1 MVSLPSGFREGVELV
16 LIETKDFSLVIKGSP
31 YHEMYEGL
39 KQYRAM
45 DTLDEMG
52 FSVRGESVDTI
63 RVYDVNQQKLTD
75 SILNL
80 RPIFFE
86 NGIYQI
92 LAIPK
97 TEMELEFYHEHPGF
111 RKAISSLNIG
121 SGFILMGNLHF
132 QNEIGYSSF
141 EIRSQG
147 LTLLDVTLEIFP
159 TKLDYKRDYY
169 NLLEEVNDE
178 IYNLSYSLIKKTY
191 LRAKPKLDGDPSAAE
206 FYRLIRHHFD
216 NFLQSIQKIEQQPN
230 HQLQKHYVKA
240 RGDQLRKLDSRTRSY
255 LRKRPTLF
263 VEADKGI
270 RVQSRT
276 LMPKEGMRIKKG
288 LTFDTIEN
296 RFVKHMMARLN
307 DKLND
312 LILRLIKRR
321 RWSNEEKPNSDLLHQ
336 IEFMTNQLEKK
347 MKNRFWKDIGKLN
360 RSVFSLVLQMAPG
373 YRDVYQIFLTVSKGL
388 MVSDSLYRM
397 SMKDV
402 ASLYEYWTFLKL
414 GHILTRKYELI
425 SQDIVKVNREGL
437 FVNLGSNQSSQR
449 VFRHPVTK
457 ERITLTYQ
465 KYEGDLPTLPQ
476 KPDTMLS
483 IEKKGRDYCYHYVFD
498 AKYRIDYAQGGS
510 SYQSRYLNPG
520 PVEEDINTMHRYRD
534 SIVAKNDGPFERVAF
549 GAYVLFPWFDED
561 NYQEHH
567 FYESINKVN
576 IGALPFL
583 PNANRLVEKFVE
595 RLIESSPEELQ
606 KEGILPKGTKE
617 QWFSELEEK
626 VLVGLVSSQEEYRNY
641 IHEGYYEIPVSLLKK
656 GWQEAEYVAL
666 YVKKGVGDLNG
677 VKVYGGIDQII
688 HVGKDDGQCARFN
701 VDGWHDLKQTISP
714 VHYGISSYIMTTL
727 QLIKKAK
734 ELPELFMKSEY
745 ELLLWRMLRRVSERV
760 KVTLDEV
767 ELDDA
772 TRVDSFAFNDI
783 EVDIV
788 KEEESMIF
796 RKRNH
801 KVKVELKDLKRQPSS
816 VFKQLIEF
824 MK

>member
-16 LIETKDFSLVIKGSP
+16 VIETKDFSLVIKGSP

-45 DTLDEMG
+45 DTLDEME
-52 FSVRGESVDTI
+52 FSVCGVGVDTI
-63 RVYDVNQQKLTD
+63 WVYDVNQQKLTD

-147 LTLLDVTLEIFP
+147 LTLLDVTLEVFP

-169 NLLEEVNDE
+169 NLLEEVNNE

-191 LRAKPKLDGDPSAAE
+191 LRAKPKLDGDPAAAE

-216 NFLQSIQKIEQQPN
+216 NFLKSIKKIEQQPN

-270 RVQSRT
+270 HVQSRT
-276 LMPKEGMRIKKG
+276 LMPKEGMQIKKD

-312 LILRLIKRR
+312 LILRLRKRR
-321 RWSNEEKPNSDLLHQ
+321 RWSNEEKPNSDLLQQ
-336 IEFMTNQLEKK
+336 IEFMANQLEKK
-347 MKNRFWKDIGKLN
+347 MKNRFWKGIGKLN

-373 YRDVYQIFLTVSKGL
+373 YRDAYQIFLTVSKGL

-414 GHILTRKYELI
+414 GHILAEKYELV
-425 SQDIVKVNREGL
+425 SQDIIKVNREGL

-465 KYEGDLPTLPQ
+465 KYEGNLPTLPQ

-483 IEKKGRDYCYHYVFD
+483 IEKMGRDYCYHYVFD

-510 SYQSRYLNPG
+510 SYQSRYLTPG
-520 PVEEDINTMHRYRD
+520 PLEEDINTMHRYRD
-534 SIVAKNDGPFERVAF
+534 SIVAKNEGPFERVAF

-583 PNANRLVEKFVE
+583 PNANSLVEKFVE

-617 QWFSELEEK
+617 QWFSELDEK
-626 VLVGLVSSQEEYRNY
+626 VLVGLVSSQEEYRTY
-641 IHEGYYEIPVSLLKK
+641 VQEGYYEIPVSLLKK

-666 YVKKGVGDLNG
+666 FVKKGVGDLNG
-677 VKVYGGIDQII
+677 VKVYGRVDQII
-688 HVGKDDGQCARFN
+688 HVGKDDGQYARFN
-701 VDGWHDLKQTISP
+701 VDGWHDLERTISP

-745 ELLLWRMLRRVSERV
+745 EMLLWRMLRRVSERV
-760 KVTLDEV
+760 EVKLDEV

-772 TRVDSFAFNDI
+772 TRVDSFAFDDI

-788 KEEESMIF
+788 NEEEIIIF
-796 RKRNH
+796 KKRNE
-801 KVKVELKDLKRQPSS
+801 KMKVEVKDLKRQPSR
-816 VFKQLIEF
+816 VFMQLIEF

>member
-1 MVSLPSGFREGVELV
+1 
-16 LIETKDFSLVIKGSP
+16 
-31 YHEMYEGL
+31 
-39 KQYRAM
+39 
-45 DTLDEMG
+45 
-52 FSVRGESVDTI
+52 
-63 RVYDVNQQKLTD
+63 
-75 SILNL
+75 
-80 RPIFFE
+80 
-86 NGIYQI
+86 
-92 LAIPK
+92 
-97 TEMELEFYHEHPGF
+97 
-111 RKAISSLNIG
+111 
-121 SGFILMGNLHF
+121 
-132 QNEIGYSSF
+132 
-141 EIRSQG
+141 
-147 LTLLDVTLEIFP
+147 
-159 TKLDYKRDYY
+159 
-169 NLLEEVNDE
+169 
-178 IYNLSYSLIKKTY
+178 
-191 LRAKPKLDGDPSAAE
+191 
-206 FYRLIRHHFD
+206 
-216 NFLQSIQKIEQQPN
+216 
-230 HQLQKHYVKA
+230 
-240 RGDQLRKLDSRTRSY
+240 
-255 LRKRPTLF
+255 
-263 VEADKGI
+263 
-270 RVQSRT
+270 
-276 LMPKEGMRIKKG
+276 MPKEGMQIKKD

-296 RFVKHMMARLN
+296 CFVKHMMARLN

-312 LILRLIKRR
+312 LILRLINRR
-321 RWSNEEKPNSDLLHQ
+321 RWNSKEKPNSDLLHQ
-336 IEFMTNQLEKK
+336 IEFMANQLEKK

-360 RSVFSLVLQMAPG
+360 RSVFNLVLQMAPG
-373 YRDVYQIFLTVSKGL
+373 YRDAYQMFLIVSKGL
-388 MVSDSLYRM
+388 MVSDSLYRI

-414 GHILTRKYELI
+414 GHILTMKYELI

-437 FVNLGSNQSSQR
+437 FANLDSNQSSQR

-510 SYQSRYLNPG
+510 SYQNRYINPG
-520 PVEEDINTMHRYRD
+520 PLEEDINTMHRYRD

-583 PNANRLVEKFVE
+583 PNANSLVENFVE

-617 QWFSELEEK
+617 QWFSELDEK
-626 VLVGLVSSQEEYRNY
+626 VLVGLVSSQEEYRTY
-641 IHEGYYEIPVSLLKK
+641 IQEGYYEIPVSLLKK
-656 GWQEAEYVAL
+656 GWQEAKYVAL
-666 YVKKGVGDLNG
+666 YVKKGVEDTNG
-677 VKVYGGIDQII
+677 VKVYGGIDQINY
-688 HVGKDDGQCARFN
+688 VGKDDGQYARFN
-701 VDGWHDLKQTISP
+701 VEGWHDLAKTISP

-727 QLIKKAK
+727 QLIKKSK

-772 TRVDSFAFNDI
+772 TRVSSFVFDDI

-788 KEEESMIF
+788 KEEESIIF
-796 RKRNH
+796 RKRNE